1 MTRAVFDSSIIVAGV
16 GWRGEAHLCLVAMA
30 RRRVR
35 VFTSDWILEE
45 VNRVVRDLSDRQEL
59 QCDPLPILSWFA
71 DRAWLVVPAPT
82 GKQRSRDPQDDPILG
97 TALAS
102 EARTIISFDQD
113 LLVLGKPFGIAVLR
127 PREFLALL
135 RRPI

>member
-1 MTRAVFDSSIIVAGV
+1 MTAAVFDSSIIVAGA
-16 GWRGEAHLCLVAMA
+16 GWRSEAHLCLAAMA

-35 VFTSDWILEE
+35 VFTSHWILEE
-45 VNRVVRDLSDRQEL
+45 ANRAVLDLLARREL
-59 QCDPLPILSWFA
+59 RREPLPILAWFA
-71 DRAWLVVPAPT
+71 DKARLASPTPT
-82 GKQRSRDPQDDPILG
+82 GKQRSRDPKDDPILG

-102 EARTIISFDQD
+102 GAAVVVSFDKD

-135 RRPI
+135 QRPI

>member
-1 MTRAVFDSSIIVAGV
+1 MRPVAHPLLVRRQGLV
-16 GWRGEAHLCLVAMA
+16 GCA
-30 RRRVR
+30 RP
-35 VFTSDWILEE
+35 DWQTTE
-45 VNRVVRDLSDRQEL
+45 S
-59 QCDPLPILSWFA
+59 
-71 DRAWLVVPAPT
+71 
-82 GKQRSRDPQDDPILG
+82 GPQDDPILG

-135 RRPI
+135 RLADLMRDVPGRQKGCARRQATDPVGGWGGVSMPFCSVA

>member
-1 MTRAVFDSSIIVAGV
+1 MTASVFDSSVIVAGA

-35 VFTSDWILEE
+35 VSTSDWILEE
-45 VNRVVRDLSDRQEL
+45 AHRAVRHLLARREL
-59 QCDPLPILSWFA
+59 ERDPLPILAWFA
-71 DRAWLVVPAPT
+71 DKAQVASPAPV
-82 GKQRSRDPQDDPILG
+82 GKQRSRDPKDDPILG

-102 EARTIISFDQD
+102 GAGTVVSFDKD

-135 RRPI
+135 QRPI